1 MKGEIESKYEI
12 PHVLKEDD
20 FEAMLGQPQDLTIY
34 NDMYKPIS
42 IKIDDK
48 KIIIKKEIV
57 VNNVINKP
65 SINEN
70 FVENIPKIKMKSN
83 IPKKPKFMVQME

>member
-1 MKGEIESKYEI
+1 
-12 PHVLKEDD
+12 
-20 FEAMLGQPQDLTIY
+20 MLGQPQDLTIY
-34 NDMYKPIS
+34 NDMYKSIP

-48 KIIIKKEIV
+48 KITIEKEMV
-57 VNNVINKP
+57 VDNIINKP

-70 FVENIPKIKMKSN
+70 HVENIPKIKIKSN